1 MSNYDLG
8 FWVGNG
14 IFLLIFVL
22 IFRFVGRWGWIGLII
37 RIICVAVILI
47 RILAIL
53 ALINPG

>member
-1 MSNYDLG
+1 MSDYDLG

-37 RIICVAVILI
+37 RIICVGIILI

-53 ALINPG
+53 RLVNPG

>member
-1 MSNYDLG
+1 MSDYDLG

-14 IFLLIFVL
+14 IFLLVFVL

-37 RIICVAVILI
+37 RIICVGIILI

-53 ALINPG
+53 RLVNPG